1 MFSLEEFVASPTIEA
16 ICTFTRDQLVMIAGH
31 YKIEVTGSPA
41 KADLLDILIDTLSCE
56 RPIDG
61 SKPGSRTPERP
72 AAPSVVVA
80 ELELRRLQVREKE
93 MEWELVRE
101 RERREHEYR
110 MKDLDLQQQAL
121 RLKELEIKAR
131 ESNLVPAD
139 HFDVIRNLRLV
150 PPFNES
156 EVEFFAHFE
165 RVATVMKWPRNAW
178 TITLQ
183 SIFMGKAQQAYS
195 SLSLED
201 AAEYDKVKEAVLRIY
216 SLVPEAYR
224 HKYRNYRKPEGLTY
238 VEFVREKEMLFDR
251 WVGSQNI
258 TSFEGLRDLIIM
270 EDFKNCLPKH
280 VSAYL
285 GEQKD
290 LKPADASVR
299 ADEYVL
305 AHRGTSPCP
314 AKPPS
319 VAFQKA
325 FRPAQETVA
334 DHPRSDEKRVTRFKD
349 QRFCGRCKRRE
360 HEIHVPIKVLRDTAA
375 SQSFVLEGVLPFD
388 NGSYTGENVLVQ
400 GLEMGFANVPLHE
413 VSLIS
418 NLVAGVFKMGVRSSL
433 PVKDVHM
440 LLGNDIMGG
449 IVFLRPVVVNSPEPV
464 CPDDV
469 SVNFPE
475 VFHANV
481 VARAMA
487 QKGSETAV
495 QECDD
500 ELIHLYDT
508 FIARP
513 LPVSGE
519 EKSNKSAPLSVL
531 PCIPKMPLGR
541 EQLLLE
547 QKNDSSLSSL
557 FADAVSEKDI
567 ESVPQGYF
575 FRDGVL
581 MRKWRPLTAS
591 VKDEWRVLKQVVVPS
606 PWRNDILCMAHD
618 NHFSGHLG
626 INKTSDRILRQ
637 FFWPGLKADVAK
649 YCKSCHICQVTGK
662 PNQLIPPAP
671 LQPIPVMTEPFEHVI
686 LDCVGPL
693 PRTKSGKEYL
703 LTAMCTLT
711 RFPEAIPLRT
721 ITASAVIKVLVAFF
735 STFGLPKIVQTDQG
749 NNFTSKVFKQAM
761 RQLGIKHITSSCYHP
776 QTQGA
781 LERFHLTLKSMLRA
795 FCLEFR
801 RDWDEGIPFALFA
814 AREVVQ
820 ESLGFSPSEL
830 VFGVRCSLRKKAADN
845 RNALT
850 HFICLALV
858 IST

>member
-41 KADLLDILIDTLSCE
+41 KADLLDILIDTLSVRGCLESVGSE

-121 RLKELEIKAR
+121 RLKELEIKAW

-150 PPFNES
+150 PPFNER
-156 EVEFFAHFE
+156 EVDKFFAHFE

-183 SIFMGKAQQAYS
+183 SIFTGKAQQAYS

-224 HKYRNYRKPEGLTY
+224 HKYRNYQKPEGLTY

-285 GEQKD
+285 GEHKD
-290 LKPADASVR
+290 LKPADVAVR

-325 FRPAQETVA
+325 FRPAQKTVA

-349 QRFCGRCKRRE
+349 QRFCGHCKRRGHVIANCFQLKRRNSSQSTSF
-360 HEIHVPIKVLRDTAA
+360 HENANCVTSLPPTSRKDEKISQTFAPFITDAFVALPGAPEIRVPIKVLRDTAA

-388 NGSYTGENVLVQ
+388 NSSYTGENVLVQ
-400 GLEMGFANVPLHE
+400 GFEMGFANVPLHE

-418 NLVAGVFKMGVRSSL
+418 NLVAGS
-433 PVKDVHM
+433 
-440 LLGNDIMGG
+440 
-449 IVFLRPVVVNSPEPV
+449 VV
-464 CPDDV
+464 
-469 SVNFPE
+469 
-475 VFHANV
+475 
-481 VARAMA
+481 M
-487 QKGSETAV
+487 
-495 QECDD
+495 
-500 ELIHLYDT
+500 
-508 FIARP
+508 
-513 LPVSGE
+513 
-519 EKSNKSAPLSVL
+519 
-531 PCIPKMPLGR
+531 
-541 EQLLLE
+541 
-547 QKNDSSLSSL
+547 
-557 FADAVSEKDI
+557 
-567 ESVPQGYF
+567 
-575 FRDGVL
+575 
-581 MRKWRPLTAS
+581 
-591 VKDEWRVLKQVVVPS
+591 
-606 PWRNDILCMAHD
+606 
-618 NHFSGHLG
+618 
-626 INKTSDRILRQ
+626 
-637 FFWPGLKADVAK
+637 
-649 YCKSCHICQVTGK
+649 
-662 PNQLIPPAP
+662 
-671 LQPIPVMTEPFEHVI
+671 
-686 LDCVGPL
+686 
-693 PRTKSGKEYL
+693 
-703 LTAMCTLT
+703 
-711 RFPEAIPLRT
+711 
-721 ITASAVIKVLVAFF
+721 
-735 STFGLPKIVQTDQG
+735 
-749 NNFTSKVFKQAM
+749 
-761 RQLGIKHITSSCYHP
+761 
-776 QTQGA
+776 
-781 LERFHLTLKSMLRA
+781 
-795 FCLEFR
+795 
-801 RDWDEGIPFALFA
+801 
-814 AREVVQ
+814 
-820 ESLGFSPSEL
+820 
-830 VFGVRCSLRKKAADN
+830 
-845 RNALT
+845 
-850 HFICLALV
+850 
-858 IST
+858 